1 MIIGDVG
8 RWFFLTFSSM
18 FHFSSWRW
26 SPKSEAYNTLDFWDG
41 SLKTIAVWLE
51 LTAVTLGQ
59 IDEGLQENVV
69 SFNVAIGD
77 STPLAATWLNFG
89 HIPVWTK
96 AAQFLFQIFKVLD
109 GLWRPT
115 DSVLMLS

>member
-1 MIIGDVG
+1 MVTQGLSIKHPQLQKWEPQNK
-8 RWFFLTFSSM
+8 RSLTQTNSS
-18 FHFSSWRW
+18 HTRADWWR
-26 SPKSEAYNTLDFWDG
+26 S
-41 SLKTIAVWLE
+41 
-51 LTAVTLGQ
+51 
-59 IDEGLQENVV
+59 ENVV

-96 AAQFLFQIFKVLD
+96 AAQFLFQIFEVLD